1 MALVEKF
8 YQQLGILINKSNL
21 DNERNIYGATKHCT
35 KCYIYNVIFAS
46 AQHKSQ
52 YPLGVYS

>member
-46 AQHKSQ
+46 A
-52 YPLGVYS
+52 